1 MGITQLVDAQMGCLR
16 VIVQSGGRCT
26 VKGGECKRSFVKAE
40 S

>member
-1 MGITQLVDAQMGCLR
+1 MGITQLVDAQTGCLR